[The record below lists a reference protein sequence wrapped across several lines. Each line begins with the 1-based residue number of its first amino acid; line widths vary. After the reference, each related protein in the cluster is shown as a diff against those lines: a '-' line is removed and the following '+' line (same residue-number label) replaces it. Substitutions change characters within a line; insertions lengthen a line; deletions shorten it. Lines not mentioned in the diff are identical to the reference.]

1 MAAWLTLPYLSLVR
15 AHPPLALP
23 DFARLV
29 SGYAILRWI
38 ASLAA
43 VVCLLMTSM
52 CWATMGTRWR
62 VKRREVWWFKLLY
75 SGFKLMFLLLTGTV
89 IRTGNFAA
97 FRGVLTRRVLF
108 HPYFDLS
115 YSSTLLSLN
124 IPAVY
129 VPCERGVRYA
139 GRSKMNVSA
148 LLRHGLRML
157 MPFIDRIAAR
167 ALVLFTII
175 LSTGIAASI
184 VVLAVRLFTDRGI
197 PGWASYM
204 LLLILTISVTALG
217 NFLVLFV
224 LFAQSDGLSLRGLHE
239 YTRGFPQAMCLFW
252 HRLRWHAVA
261 TMLPRGGPFD
271 LVDVGA
277 GAGFAGEYLQ
287 RDFPA
292 ARYFFVEPLRSL
304 EERLEQRFGVERNLG
319 GTAAF
324 RGVRAVLLLDVLE
337 HQEHDRAFLR
347 ELVDKMDPG
356 VVAKVCPRLQ
366 LRGPTIKMHE
376 QGGPRFWTKA
386 TPHALHAH

>member
-1 MAAWLTLPYLSLVR
+1 MSTLWAVCPVYYDVESFLTLRAELSAQWQALDFPAPRTIRFVAIDDSGGQDADIFRLRAFDDTVVVVVPFNLGHQRAIVFGLRALSLDIADDDWVVTLDSDGEDQPSDLPRLLR
-15 AHPPLALP
+15 ALAGLP
-23 DFARLV
+23 AGSHHV
-29 SGYAILRWI
+29 V
-38 ASLAA
+38 LA
-43 VVCLLMTSM
+43 
-52 CWATMGTRWR
+52 
-62 VKRREVWWFKLLY
+62 KRIKRHEALWFKLLY
-75 SGFKLMFLLLTGTV
+75 AGFKLMFVLLTGTV

-175 LSTGIAASI
+175 FSTGVVASV
-184 VVLAVRLFTDRGI
+184 VVLAVRIFTDRGI

-239 YTRGFPQAMCLFW
+239 YTRGFVEGDARKP
-252 HRLRWHAVA
+252 
-261 TMLPRGGPFD
+261 P
-271 LVDVGA
+271 A
-277 GAGFAGEYLQ
+277 GAGPAGDAPLLASSPVA
-287 RDFPA
+287 RGVDDAA
-292 ARYFFVEPLRSL
+292 ARRRV
-304 EERLEQRFGVERNLG
+304 
-319 GTAAF
+319 
-324 RGVRAVLLLDVLE
+324 
-337 HQEHDRAFLR
+337 
-347 ELVDKMDPG
+347 
-356 VVAKVCPRLQ
+356 
-366 LRGPTIKMHE
+366 
-376 QGGPRFWTKA
+376 
-386 TPHALHAH
+386 

>member
-1 MAAWLTLPYLSLVR
+1 MSTLWAVCPVYYDVESFLTLRKEVSAQWQALDFPAPRTIRFVAIDDSGGQDPDISRLRTLDDTVVVVVPFNLGHQR
-15 AHPPLALP
+15 AIVFGLRALAGLP
-23 DFARLV
+23 AGSHHV
-29 SGYAILRWI
+29 V
-38 ASLAA
+38 LA
-43 VVCLLMTSM
+43 
-52 CWATMGTRWR
+52 WR

-175 LSTGIAASI
+175 LSTGVVASI
-184 VVLAVRLFTDRGI
+184 LVLAVRLFTDRGI

-239 YTRGFPQAMCLFW
+239 YTRGFVEGDARKP
-252 HRLRWHAVA
+252 
-261 TMLPRGGPFD
+261 P
-271 LVDVGA
+271 A
-277 GAGFAGEYLQ
+277 GAGPPGDAPLLASSPVA
-287 RDFPA
+287 RRVDDAA
-292 ARYFFVEPLRSL
+292 ARRS
-304 EERLEQRFGVERNLG
+304 V
-319 GTAAF
+319 
-324 RGVRAVLLLDVLE
+324 
-337 HQEHDRAFLR
+337 
-347 ELVDKMDPG
+347 
-356 VVAKVCPRLQ
+356 
-366 LRGPTIKMHE
+366 
-376 QGGPRFWTKA
+376 
-386 TPHALHAH
+386 